1 MNFLKS
7 GAAFVVLALG
17 VSSGLWAQL
26 CTIKGV
32 VEDAL
37 TGEALI
43 GAYVKSGNAVVATDF
58 DGTFSMPVPKG
69 EATLEVSYIGYDSQ
83 TKTVQCDG
91 TDTSVRFRL
100 ETLIMQEAV
109 VSADVVISRKTP
121 VAFTNVLPAQIQ
133 EELAGRDLPLVLN
146 TTPGVYATQQGGGDG
161 DARVTIRGF
170 DQTNLAVLVDGVP
183 MNDMENGWVYW
194 SNWAGL
200 DLVVRTTQVQRG
212 LGASKLAIPSV
223 GGTINILTGGDE
235 SANGALTYQ
244 SEVGSYGYYRNS
256 LSGVF
261 GSQEKGFL
269 HVVGSFKSNQ
279 GFAEGLEST
288 AYAYYLKGRKTIG
301 NHNLSIT
308 TFGAPQRHGQRSW
321 RSTSILKS
329 PSLGRRRRS
338 SATRLG
344 QRQRSLHL

>member
-1 MNFLKS
+1 MRNHS
-7 GAAFVVLALG
+7 RCAAVHHQRG
-17 VSSGLWAQL
+17 R
-26 CTIKGV
+26 
-32 VEDAL
+32 EDAL
-37 TGEALI
+37 TGEPLI

-58 DGTFSMPVPKG
+58 DGVFAMPVPKG
-69 EATLEVSYIGYDSQ
+69 EATLEVSYIGYASQ
-83 TKTVQCDG
+83 VRQVECDG
-91 TDTSVRFRL
+91 FHF
-100 ETLIMQEAV
+100 A
-109 VSADVVISRKTP
+109 AISDGDAHHGGGRGLRRCGDFSKDS

-170 DQTNLAVLVDGVP
+170 DQTNLAVMVDGVP

-235 SANGALTYQ
+235 SANGSINYQ
-244 SEVGSYGYYRNS
+244 AEMKSYGYYRNS

-261 GSQEKGFL
+261 GNQDKSSFAAWILQIQPRLHGRFGIGSLCLLPQGEKT
-269 HVVGSFKSNQ
+269 V
-279 GFAEGLEST
+279 
-288 AYAYYLKGRKTIG
+288 G
-301 NHNLSIT
+301 NHNFSFT
-308 TFGAPQRHGQRSW
+308 TFGAPQRHGQRSYSNAGV
-321 RSTSILKS
+321 RI
-329 PSLGRRRRS
+329 RH
-338 SATRLG
+338 RL
-344 QRQRSLHL
+344 R